1 MKRIQFDYEV
11 GERTYKV
18 VGDRHLTLYT
28 FEPPGQFTHP
38 RPAILFFNGGSFKKD
53 PKLPNQFQHQAHYF
67 STLGMLAIC
76 VDYRNGADD
85 GFIPPQAISDVKS
98 AVRYVRRNAN
108 ELGVDPNNIIVCGS
122 SAGGYITVSSIMFT
136 DLDDEQESD
145 QDIDHVPNH
154 FIVFSADMDG
164 VDIMRRRYPDLVDQ
178 ATAFSP
184 LHHIKK
190 SLPDTLWICGTG
202 DDLCEQNKRF
212 VEDMNQAGNRI
223 EFKTYEGMEHGFFN
237 YGKHENTYFE
247 RTKDDIEAYLRRK
260 SLI

>member
-11 GERTYKV
+11 GEITYKV

-28 FEPPGQFTHP
+28 FKPPAQFTHP
-38 RPAILFFNGGSFKKD
+38 RPAILFFNGGSFKID

-76 VDYRNGADD
+76 VDYRNGADE

-122 SAGGYITVSSIMFT
+122 SAGGYITVSSIMFP
-136 DLDDEQESD
+136 DLDDEEARSRNVD
-145 QDIDHVPNH
+145 DIPNEL
-154 FIVFSADMDG
+154 IIFSADMDG
-164 VDIMRRRYPDLVDQ
+164 VDIMRRRYPDLVDE
-178 ATAFSP
+178 AAAFSP

-212 VEDMNQAGNRI
+212 VDEMNQAGNRI

-237 YGKHENTYFE
+237 YGKHENIYFE

-260 SLI
+260 NLI